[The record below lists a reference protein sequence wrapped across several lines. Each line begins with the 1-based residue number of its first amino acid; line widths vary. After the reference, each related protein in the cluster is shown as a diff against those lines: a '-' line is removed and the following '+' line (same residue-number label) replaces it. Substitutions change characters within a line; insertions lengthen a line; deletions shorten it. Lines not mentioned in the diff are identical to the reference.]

1 MPGSSTNG
9 YISAMADVRNAADSG
24 LVELDI
30 IFQAGST
37 LQLELEGMVVGP
49 GHNRAGE
56 FAARNTCM
64 GSLGHA

>member
-1 MPGSSTNG
+1 M
-9 YISAMADVRNAADSG
+9 

-37 LQLELEGMVVGP
+37 LQLELEATVVGS
-49 GHNRAGE
+49 GHNRAGD
-56 FAARNTCM
+56 FAARHTCM